1 MGLSREDLND
11 RRLRMKPAGGV
22 LERAVRAAG
31 DWVERQVAR
40 VSVLADL
47 RVYDPRLF
55 PWTSGLE
62 AEWRTIRGELDRVM
76 EFREDLPSF
85 QEVLPA
91 VRTITTDPL
100 WKTYFLMGIGMDCS
114 ENARRCPETMRLL
127 RTIPGVKT
135 AFFSILSPCKHIPP
149 HRGAYNGILRLH
161 LPLLV
166 PEPRESCWI
175 RIGTEVHHWTEGR
188 CLIFDDTFNHEVRN
202 DTSGYRA
209 VLFVDFARPLKGPF
223 HRINQAFLDMAAFA
237 PFLREAGARQR
248 TWEEGFYRRK
258 EWKAGR

>member
-1 MGLSREDLND
+1 
-11 RRLRMKPAGGV
+11 MKPARGA
-22 LERAVRAAG
+22 LERTVRAAG
-31 DWVERQVAR
+31 DWIERQVAR
-40 VSVLADL
+40 ASVFGDPC
-47 RVYDPRLF
+47 VYDPRLF

-62 AEWRTIRGELDRVM
+62 AEWRAIRGELDRVM

-85 QEVLPA
+85 QDVLPA
-91 VRTITTDPL
+91 VRAITADPL
-100 WKTYFLMGIGMDCS
+100 WKTYFLMGIGMDCV
-114 ENARRCPETMRLL
+114 ENARRCPQTMRLL

-135 AFFSILSPCKHIPP
+135 AFFSILSPGKHIPP

-175 RIGTEVHHWTEGR
+175 RIGAEVHHWTEGR

-202 DTSGYRA
+202 DTSGYRV
-209 VLFVDFARPLKGPF
+209 VLFVDFARPLKSPF
-223 HRINQAFLDMAAFA
+223 HRINETFLNMAAFA

-248 TWEEGFYRRK
+248 TWEEAFYRGEVRK
-258 EWKAGR
+258 GLPVD